1 MKELKLVINDELYEK
16 VKNEGDLRGVDM
28 NDVIVEA
35 VERWYSEKDRKKE
48 NENMKKTLI
57 KIKKLSD
64 KAYSRIDNSLY
75 KNSFREHGVVLG
87 LDDLLKIQ
95 RLLSKIIN

>member
-1 MKELKLVINDELYEK
+1 MKELKLIINDELYEK

-64 KAYSRIDNSLY
+64 KAYSRINNSLY
-75 KNSFREHGVVLG
+75 KNSFREHGVALG

>member
-1 MKELKLVINDELYEK
+1 M
-16 VKNEGDLRGVDM
+16 
-28 NDVIVEA
+28 
-35 VERWYSEKDRKKE
+35 
-48 NENMKKTLI
+48 MKKTLI
-57 KIKKLSD
+57 EIKKLSD